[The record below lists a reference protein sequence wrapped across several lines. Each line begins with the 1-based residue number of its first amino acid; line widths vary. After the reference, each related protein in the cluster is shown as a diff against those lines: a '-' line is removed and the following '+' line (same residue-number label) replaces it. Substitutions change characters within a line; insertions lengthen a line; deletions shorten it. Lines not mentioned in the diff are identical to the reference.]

1 MAAIACGMD
10 SGMFSVPSCVC
21 RLECRPHAAISGPW
35 SCWSA
40 ANLLDKEAIEEA
52 TRQRCF
58 HVFKNV
64 QEGGIKI
71 DPDPM
76 MALAKTAKRRRD
88 FKVKGFDLQTKGN
101 AKLVQYLNETNTFF
115 STKFIKETKI

>member
-35 SCWSA
+35 SCWPA

-76 MALAKTAKRRRD
+76 MALAKTLNSSKKQRYNVVAAK
-88 FKVKGFDLQTKGN
+88 
-101 AKLVQYLNETNTFF
+101 
-115 STKFIKETKI
+115 IKCGQNVCLKREGCKIR